1 MRSGARAWQYE
12 AAAAAARAHA
22 DVAAVVAAEEPGETN
37 GPVIGYMTGARSVS
51 PLPPTLAPG
60 AYADHFTSYAGA
72 FDQGAQMKETAWLKG
87 GAAFSSGT
95 VTEPFAF
102 WQKFPNAWIFPRM
115 LDGATALEA
124 FYASV
129 KCPLQQL
136 PMGDPLSCPWAP
148 AVRPAMEGADAS
160 APVSGAVTLRA
171 SMPDG
176 ARARF
181 TWLVDGR
188 PAADGPELFWN
199 TRTAS
204 NGRHVVRLVAR
215 LLDAP
220 FRPQGFAETAFVV
233 RNPAP
238 AP

>member
-1 MRSGARAWQYE
+1 
-12 AAAAAARAHA
+12 
-22 DVAAVVAAEEPGETN
+22 
-37 GPVIGYMTGARSVS
+37 
-51 PLPPTLAPG
+51 
-60 AYADHFTSYAGA
+60 
-72 FDQGAQMKETAWLKG
+72 
-87 GAAFSSGT
+87 
-95 VTEPFAF
+95 
-102 WQKFPNAWIFPRM
+102 
-115 LDGATALEA
+115 
-124 FYASV
+124 
-129 KCPLQQL
+129 
-136 PMGDPLSCPWAP
+136 
-148 AVRPAMEGADAS
+148 
-160 APVSGAVTLRA
+160 
-171 SMPDG
+171 MPDG